1 MKLADVTDQTFN
13 QEVLKSKTP
22 VLVDFW
28 APWCGPCKIIGP
40 FVEELSAEYGGKVK
54 FVKVNVDEN
63 PQKAAEYQVFSI
75 PNLKFFKNGVLAD
88 EIVGAVPKEIIKK
101 MINSHL

>member
-1 MKLADVTDQTFN
+1 MKLADITDQTFD

-28 APWCGPCKIIGP
+28 APWCGPCRIIGP

-63 PQKAAEYQVFSI
+63 PQKAGEFQVFSI
-75 PNLKFFKNGVLAD
+75 PNLKLFKDGALAD

-101 MINSHL
+101 MIDSHL